1 MIRNLLTISFVGIIL
16 IGSLIAGIS
25 YLTSKNSVDVETM
38 AVANQLYNN
47 GEYSTAA
54 QFYEQLISQGKVHSS
69 LYYNLGN
76 AYYVQGDF
84 GRAILNYQRASRL
97 DPRDPDIRENLAMA
111 RNQSANEIDQ
121 ISNPLDGLANFTSSW
136 LTLNETALITL
147 GLWFLLGLVI
157 FTYRQLQPGRTRTIA
172 LNGIFLTL
180 LIFLAAGVSFGSRLY
195 IEHTKPEAVI
205 IADQVTINSSPDD
218 DTSTDFSLTSGAEVK
233 LLEIQGDWAKLG
245 LPNDVLEG
253 WIPVSTIETV
263 SLDKTPVTPTF

>member
-1 MIRNLLTISFVGIIL
+1 MIRNLITISFVGIIL

-25 YLTSKNSVDVETM
+25 YLTSKNSIDVETM

-76 AYYVQGDF
+76 AYYVQGDI

-147 GLWFLLGLVI
+147 GLWF
-157 FTYRQLQPGRTRTIA
+157 
-172 LNGIFLTL
+172 
-180 LIFLAAGVSFGSRLY
+180 
-195 IEHTKPEAVI
+195 
-205 IADQVTINSSPDD
+205 
-218 DTSTDFSLTSGAEVK
+218 
-233 LLEIQGDWAKLG
+233 
-245 LPNDVLEG
+245 
-253 WIPVSTIETV
+253 
-263 SLDKTPVTPTF
+263 